1 MCENTL
7 RAGATVKPSL
17 MFFKRFTE
25 EEQAQY
31 NGIKVKAFAEVQEK
45 YIDELTSIEN
55 DLAKRGKEALP
66 AAEKKILRARK
77 KEIEAAID
85 QETKTLVK
93 QRFDYVVPIADIKR
107 AGINSIGIKIENDLE
122 PLLEE
127 FTKYRKENNLWNKR
141 HANTSY
147 QYNDGKMT
155 RIQEVDGI
163 VCEPEVFYG
172 KDLGFTRKYPMARI
186 GSFLVK
192 SKDIIEVKDD
202 VEYKQV
208 TIKINNGGVVPR
220 NNGETILG
228 SEIKTIR
235 QHVVHAGQFIMSKID
250 ARNGAYGI
258 VPAELEGAIVTNDF
272 PVFDVDTE
280 KIIPQFLVLVS
291 TTEKFVEFARKCS
304 SGTTNRK
311 RIDIEAFLNQQI
323 PLPSIEEQK
332 LILDDYNTH
341 MESAIR
347 KEYKIKSLAVDSQ
360 QLICNILGIKQKVSQ
375 ESKSLLQFIH
385 LTDTGSRW
393 DALVDTYA
401 IESKYRIENL
411 GKFIIHISTGTTPP
425 TSHPEYFDGD
435 VKFFTPADLG
445 NNKYLEHSSRTIT
458 DIAIDDKKARV
469 YHKGDILFVGIG
481 STVGKVGIVKDEMVS
496 SNQQIT
502 GFTIDSSKIN
512 PEYVY
517 YYLLYNRDITTADQ
531 SKTTLPIV
539 NQDKICKIPIV
550 VPPIKVQDE
559 IVSSLDKMYLE
570 AKRDEKEITVLERKA
585 ISLFEHKIFD

>member
-1 MCENTL
+1 M
-7 RAGATVKPSL
+7 A
-17 MFFKRFTE
+17 
-25 EEQAQY
+25 
-31 NGIKVKAFAEVQEK
+31 
-45 YIDELTSIEN
+45 
-55 DLAKRGKEALP
+55 
-66 AAEKKILRARK
+66 
-77 KEIEAAID
+77 
-85 QETKTLVK
+85 
-93 QRFDYVVPIADIKR
+93 
-107 AGINSIGIKIENDLE
+107 
-122 PLLEE
+122 
-127 FTKYRKENNLWNKR
+127 
-141 HANTSY
+141 
-147 QYNDGKMT
+147 KMT
-155 RIQEVDGI
+155 YKFLHLANYKDIPNWSVQYADE
-163 VCEPEVFYG
+163 E
-172 KDLGFTRKYPMARI
+172 DLGFTKKYPMARI

-192 SKDIIEVKDD
+192 SNDVIEVQDD

-228 SEIKTIR
+228 AKIGTKR

-258 VPAELEGAIVTNDF
+258 VPTELEGAIVTNDF
-272 PVFDVDTE
+272 PVFDVDTS

-311 RIDIEAFLNQQI
+311 RIDIDAFLNQQI

-332 LILDDYNTH
+332 LILDDYNRH
-341 MESAIR
+341 IESAIR
-347 KEYKIKSLAVDSQ
+347 KQNKIKSLAVDSQ
-360 QLICNILGIKQKVSQ
+360 KLICNILGIKQKGSQ
-375 ESKSLLQFIH
+375 ESESLLQFIL
-385 LTDTGSRW
+385 LTDTSSRW

-411 GKFIIHISTGTTPP
+411 GQFIMHISTGTTPP
-425 TSHPEYFDGD
+425 TSHPEYFGGD

-458 DIAIDDKKARV
+458 KIAIDDRKARV

-481 STVGKVGIVKDEMVS
+481 STVGKVGIVKDEIVS

-502 GFTIDSSKIN
+502 GFTIDSNKIN

-559 IVSSLDKMYLE
+559 IISSLDKMYSE
-570 AKRDEKEITVLERKA
+570 AKRDEKEITLLEKKA

>member
-1 MCENTL
+1 M
-7 RAGATVKPSL
+7 V
-17 MFFKRFTE
+17 
-25 EEQAQY
+25 
-31 NGIKVKAFAEVQEK
+31 
-45 YIDELTSIEN
+45 
-55 DLAKRGKEALP
+55 
-66 AAEKKILRARK
+66 
-77 KEIEAAID
+77 
-85 QETKTLVK
+85 
-93 QRFDYVVPIADIKR
+93 
-107 AGINSIGIKIENDLE
+107 
-122 PLLEE
+122 
-127 FTKYRKENNLWNKR
+127 
-141 HANTSY
+141 
-147 QYNDGKMT
+147 KMT
-155 RIQEVDGI
+155 YKYLHLANYKDIPNWSVQYADDE
-163 VCEPEVFYG
+163 
-172 KDLGFTRKYPMARI
+172 DLGFTKKYPMARI

-192 SKDIIEVKDD
+192 SKDVIKVQKE
-202 VEYKQV
+202 VEYKQL

-228 SEIKTIR
+228 SDIKTMR
-235 QHVVHAGQFIMSKID
+235 QYVIHAGQFIMSKID

-258 VPAELEGAIVTNDF
+258 VPVELEGAIVTNDF
-272 PVFDVDTE
+272 PVFDVDTS

-291 TTEKFVEFARKCS
+291 TTEKFIEFARKCS

-311 RIDIEAFLNQQI
+311 RIDIDAFLNQQI

-341 MESAIR
+341 IESAIR

-360 QLICNILGIKQKVSQ
+360 KLICNILGIKQKVSQ
-375 ESKSLLQFIH
+375 ESESLLQFIH

-411 GKFIIHISTGTTPP
+411 GKFIMHISTGTTPP

-458 DIAIDDKKARV
+458 NVALNDKKARV

-481 STVGKVGIVKDEMVS
+481 STVGKVGIVKDELVS

-502 GFTIDSSKIN
+502 GFTINSSKIN

-531 SKTTLPIV
+531 SKTTIPIV

-570 AKRDEKEITVLERKA
+570 AKRDEKEISVLKRKA

>member
-1 MCENTL
+1 MVNMIYKYL
-7 RAGATVKPSL
+7 HLANYKDIPNWSVQYAD
-17 MFFKRFTE
+17 E
-25 EEQAQY
+25 E
-31 NGIKVKAFAEVQEK
+31 
-45 YIDELTSIEN
+45 
-55 DLAKRGKEALP
+55 
-66 AAEKKILRARK
+66 
-77 KEIEAAID
+77 
-85 QETKTLVK
+85 
-93 QRFDYVVPIADIKR
+93 
-107 AGINSIGIKIENDLE
+107 
-122 PLLEE
+122 
-127 FTKYRKENNLWNKR
+127 
-141 HANTSY
+141 
-147 QYNDGKMT
+147 
-155 RIQEVDGI
+155 
-163 VCEPEVFYG
+163 
-172 KDLGFTRKYPMARI
+172 DLGFTRKYPMARI

-192 SKDIIEVKDD
+192 SKDIIEVEDD

-220 NNGETILG
+220 NNGEAILG
-228 SEIKTIR
+228 SKIGTKR

-272 PVFDVDTE
+272 PVFDVDTS

-291 TTEKFVEFARKCS
+291 TTEKFIEFARKCS

-332 LILDDYNTH
+332 LILDDYNRH
-341 MESAIR
+341 IESAIR
-347 KEYKIKSLAVDSQ
+347 KQYKIKSLAVDSQ

-375 ESKSLLQFIH
+375 ESESLLQFIH
-385 LTDTGSRW
+385 LTDTNSRW
-393 DALVDTYA
+393 DALADTYA
-401 IESKYRIENL
+401 IESKYQIYNL

-425 TSHPEYFDGD
+425 TSHPEYFDGG

-445 NNKYLEHSSRTIT
+445 NNKYLEHSSRTISNV
-458 DIAIDDKKARV
+458 AVENKKARI
-469 YHKGDILFVGIG
+469 YHKGDILIVGIG
-481 STVGKVGIVKDEMVS
+481 STVGKVGIVKDEIVS

-550 VPPIKVQDE
+550 VPPDEIQDE
-559 IVSSLDKMYLE
+559 IVASLDKMYLE
-570 AKRDEKEITVLERKA
+570 AKQNEKEIPLLEKRA
-585 ISLFEHKIFD
+585 FSLFEHIIFDK

>member
-1 MCENTL
+1 M
-7 RAGATVKPSL
+7 ATISYKFLHFANLKDIPNWSVQYAD
-17 MFFKRFTE
+17 E
-25 EEQAQY
+25 E
-31 NGIKVKAFAEVQEK
+31 
-45 YIDELTSIEN
+45 
-55 DLAKRGKEALP
+55 
-66 AAEKKILRARK
+66 
-77 KEIEAAID
+77 
-85 QETKTLVK
+85 
-93 QRFDYVVPIADIKR
+93 
-107 AGINSIGIKIENDLE
+107 
-122 PLLEE
+122 
-127 FTKYRKENNLWNKR
+127 
-141 HANTSY
+141 
-147 QYNDGKMT
+147 
-155 RIQEVDGI
+155 
-163 VCEPEVFYG
+163 
-172 KDLGFTRKYPMARI
+172 DLGFTKKYQMARI
-186 GSFLVK
+186 GSFLTRRK
-192 SKDIIEVKDD
+192 EAIDIQDGII
-202 VEYKQV
+202 YKRV
-208 TIKINNGGVVPR
+208 TVSTKGG
-220 NNGETILG
+220 NI
-228 SEIKTIR
+228 TIR
-235 QHVVHAGQFIMSKID
+235 DEKDGKLIGTKKQFVIHEGQFLLSKID
-250 ARNGAYGI
+250 ARNGAYGV
-258 VPAELEGAIVTNDF
+258 VPVIAEGAIITGNF
-272 PVFDVDTE
+272 WTYDVDYE
-280 KIIPQFLVLVS
+280 RINPQFLTLV
-291 TTEKFVEFARKCS
+291 TKTQQFLDFAEKS
-304 SGTTNRK
+304 SNGTTNRHYLQE
-311 RIDIEAFLNQQI
+311 DAFLNQQI

-332 LILDDYNTH
+332 LILDDYNTL

-375 ESKSLLQFIH
+375 KSESLLQFIH

-393 DALVDTYA
+393 DALADTYA
-401 IESKYRIENL
+401 IESKYQIYNL

-445 NNKYLEHSSRTIT
+445 NNKYLEHSSRTISNV
-458 DIAIDDKKARV
+458 AIENKKARV

-559 IVSSLDKMYLE
+559 IVSLLDKMYLE

-585 ISLFEHKIFD
+585 ISSFEHKIFD

>member
-1 MCENTL
+1 M
-7 RAGATVKPSL
+7 A
-17 MFFKRFTE
+17 
-25 EEQAQY
+25 
-31 NGIKVKAFAEVQEK
+31 
-45 YIDELTSIEN
+45 
-55 DLAKRGKEALP
+55 
-66 AAEKKILRARK
+66 
-77 KEIEAAID
+77 
-85 QETKTLVK
+85 
-93 QRFDYVVPIADIKR
+93 
-107 AGINSIGIKIENDLE
+107 
-122 PLLEE
+122 
-127 FTKYRKENNLWNKR
+127 
-141 HANTSY
+141 
-147 QYNDGKMT
+147 KMT
-155 RIQEVDGI
+155 YKFLHLANYKDIPNWSVQYADE
-163 VCEPEVFYG
+163 E
-172 KDLGFTRKYPMARI
+172 DLGFTKKYPMARI

-192 SKDIIEVKDD
+192 SNDVIEVQDD

-228 SEIKTIR
+228 AKIGTKR

-258 VPAELEGAIVTNDF
+258 VSEELDGAIVTNDF

-311 RIDIEAFLNQQI
+311 RIDIDAFLNQLI

-332 LILDDYNTH
+332 LILDDYNRH
-341 MESAIR
+341 IESAIR
-347 KEYKIKSLAVDSQ
+347 KQYKIESLAFDSQ
-360 QLICNILGIKQKVSQ
+360 KLICNILGIKQKVSQ
-375 ESKSLLQFIH
+375 KSESLLQFIH

-411 GKFIIHISTGTTPP
+411 GKFIMHISTGTTPP

-445 NNKYLEHSSRTIT
+445 SNKYLDHSSRTIT
-458 DIAIDDKKARV
+458 KIAVDEKKARV

-570 AKRDEKEITVLERKA
+570 AKRNEKEITVLERKA

>member
-1 MCENTL
+1 M
-7 RAGATVKPSL
+7 A
-17 MFFKRFTE
+17 
-25 EEQAQY
+25 
-31 NGIKVKAFAEVQEK
+31 
-45 YIDELTSIEN
+45 
-55 DLAKRGKEALP
+55 
-66 AAEKKILRARK
+66 
-77 KEIEAAID
+77 
-85 QETKTLVK
+85 
-93 QRFDYVVPIADIKR
+93 
-107 AGINSIGIKIENDLE
+107 
-122 PLLEE
+122 
-127 FTKYRKENNLWNKR
+127 
-141 HANTSY
+141 
-147 QYNDGKMT
+147 KMT
-155 RIQEVDGI
+155 YKFLHLANYKDIPNWSVQYADE
-163 VCEPEVFYG
+163 E
-172 KDLGFTRKYPMARI
+172 DLGFTKKYPKARI

-192 SKDIIEVKDD
+192 SNDVIEVQDD

-228 SEIKTIR
+228 AKIGTKR

-258 VPAELEGAIVTNDF
+258 VPEELDGAIVTNDF
-272 PVFDVDTE
+272 PVFDIDTE

-291 TTEKFVEFARKCS
+291 TTEKFIEFARKCS

-311 RIDIEAFLNQQI
+311 RIDIDAFLNQLI

-332 LILDDYNTH
+332 LILDDYNRH
-341 MESAIR
+341 IESAIR
-347 KEYKIKSLAVDSQ
+347 KQYKIESLAFDSQ
-360 QLICNILGIKQKVSQ
+360 NLICNILGIKQKVSQ
-375 ESKSLLQFIH
+375 KSESLLQFIH

-411 GKFIIHISTGTTPP
+411 GKFIMHISTGTTPP

-445 NNKYLEHSSRTIT
+445 SNKYLDHSSRTIT
-458 DIAIDDKKARV
+458 KIAVDEKKARV

-550 VPPIKVQDE
+550 VPPTKLQDE

-570 AKRDEKEITVLERKA
+570 AKQDEKDIASLERKA
-585 ISLFEHKIFD
+585 LSSFEHNIFD

>member
-1 MCENTL
+1 MANMIYKYL
-7 RAGATVKPSL
+7 HLANYKDIPNWSVQYAD
-17 MFFKRFTE
+17 E
-25 EEQAQY
+25 E
-31 NGIKVKAFAEVQEK
+31 
-45 YIDELTSIEN
+45 
-55 DLAKRGKEALP
+55 
-66 AAEKKILRARK
+66 
-77 KEIEAAID
+77 
-85 QETKTLVK
+85 
-93 QRFDYVVPIADIKR
+93 
-107 AGINSIGIKIENDLE
+107 
-122 PLLEE
+122 
-127 FTKYRKENNLWNKR
+127 
-141 HANTSY
+141 
-147 QYNDGKMT
+147 
-155 RIQEVDGI
+155 
-163 VCEPEVFYG
+163 
-172 KDLGFTRKYPMARI
+172 DLGFTKKYPMARI
-186 GSFLVK
+186 GAFLTRRKEAIVIQ
-192 SKDIIEVKDD
+192 DGII
-202 VEYKQV
+202 YKRV
-208 TIKINNGGVVPR
+208 TVSTKGG
-220 NNGETILG
+220 NI
-228 SEIKTIR
+228 TIR
-235 QHVVHAGQFIMSKID
+235 DEKDGKLIGTKKQFVIHEGQFLLSKID
-250 ARNGAYGI
+250 ARNGAYGV
-258 VPAELEGAIVTNDF
+258 VPAIAEGAIITGNF
-272 PVFDVDTE
+272 WTYDVDY
-280 KIIPQFLVLVS
+280 KRINPQFLTLV
-291 TTEKFVEFARKCS
+291 TKTQQFLDFAEKS
-304 SGTTNRK
+304 SNGTTNRHYLQE
-311 RIDIEAFLNQQI
+311 DAFLNQQI

-341 MESAIR
+341 IESAIR

-360 QLICNILGIKQKVSQ
+360 KLICNILGIKQKVSQ
-375 ESKSLLQFIH
+375 ESESLLQFIH

-411 GKFIIHISTGTTPP
+411 GKFIMHISTGTTPP

-458 DIAIDDKKARV
+458 NVALNDKKARV

-481 STVGKVGIVKDEMVS
+481 STVGKVGIVKDELVS

-531 SKTTLPIV
+531 SKTTIPIV

-570 AKRDEKEITVLERKA
+570 AKRDEKEISVLKRKA